1 MMRSPLTKKEVA
13 GWVRWLHIYLSMFSF
28 AALFFFAATGITLN
42 HPPWT
47 DGQQTVRQYDGKID
61 SAWVAVDS
69 AVNELQVVEYFRNA
83 YGIKARVSD
92 FVSDET
98 ECTVSFKGPGY
109 AADVFIDRETATYQM
124 TITQYGVIAIMNDL
138 HKGRDSGGAWAWL
151 IDISAVLMILVSLTG
166 FIMIY
171 FLRKWRL
178 NGSVLA
184 ITGAVILIIFY
195 YVFAR

>member
-1 MMRSPLTKKEVA
+1 MTRSPVTKKEIA

-42 HPPWT
+42 HPQWIE
-47 DGQQTVRQYDGKID
+47 GQQTARQWEGTVR
-61 SAWVAVDS
+61 SAWVAPNSPVD
-69 AVNELQVVEYFRNA
+69 ELQVVEYFRSE

-92 FVSDET
+92 FVTDET

-109 AADVFIDRETATYQM
+109 AADAFIDRETASYQL
-124 TITQYGVIAIMNDL
+124 TITQYGMIAIMNDL
-138 HKGRDSGGAWAWL
+138 HKGRDTGGVWAWL
-151 IDISAVLMILVSLTG
+151 IDVSAVLMIAVSLTG

-178 NGSVLA
+178 NGSLLA
-184 ITGAVILIIFY
+184 IAGAILLMLAYLI
-195 YVFAR
+195 FAR